1 MSTPQSSKSQFSI
14 SSILHGILSTNE
26 QDGSASKRSFSE
38 DLSDDVDQKELLKKF
53 SNVPFLDLEH
63 KNAVKM
69 GVGDTSDDPKNKL
82 DNIDLEN
89 KNSLNSDALVGEI
102 FKARPE
108 MDDDLA
114 SNRPASS
121 VDELLDRR
129 RAQNLTS
136 GNFVPKFVE
145 EKSNASFI
153 DGSLGLG
160 SNSVTLT
167 SPEKPNVED
176 SVESSN
182 ANLYNVSMNVIY
194 IQSHL

>member
-121 VDELLDRR
+121 VDVLLDRR
-129 RAQNLTS
+129 RVQSLTS

-145 EKSNASFI
+145 EKSNASFV

-160 SNSVTLT
+160 SNSVT